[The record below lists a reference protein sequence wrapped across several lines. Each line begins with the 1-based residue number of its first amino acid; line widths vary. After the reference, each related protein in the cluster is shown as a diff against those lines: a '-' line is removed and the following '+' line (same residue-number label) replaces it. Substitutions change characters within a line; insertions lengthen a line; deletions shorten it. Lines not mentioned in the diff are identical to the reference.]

1 MLSTSSPRLIEARF
15 DWGDGR
21 SPGSRIDTL
30 HGLPGISSGIACGF
44 TVFSCGGSRGIAPRS
59 RFTLDGHH
67 HARMIKQF
75 DRAPPFRPLQTG
87 PIGQFGGSRMA
98 ATRGLAILCTQTY
111 CDRSKRTPS
120 NQRKQPSAGNRSHG
134 LFAEMLRKKY
144 CAETAQTADTAQTL
158 RSCASLSAKSHDGD
172 DSSHSNGLLH
182 HASLILGVA

>member
-1 MLSTSSPRLIEARF
+1 MLSASSPRLIEARF

-75 DRAPPFRPLQTG
+75 GRAPPFRPLQTG
-87 PIGQFGGSRMA
+87 PIGQFGGSHLA
-98 ATRGLAILCTQTY
+98 AGNPRARDIS
-111 CDRSKRTPS
+111 DASVMRSKQANTIEQKKTAR
-120 NQRKQPSAGNRSHG
+120 RREAGHMGCLKNT
-134 LFAEMLRKKY
+134 AEEILRRH
-144 CAETAQTADTAQTL
+144 CEHVAQSRELQCEVT
-158 RSCASLSAKSHDGD
+158 S
-172 DSSHSNGLLH
+172 
-182 HASLILGVA
+182 

>member
-1 MLSTSSPRLIEARF
+1 MLSASSPRLIEARF

-75 DRAPPFRPLQTG
+75 DRTPPFRPLQTG

-98 ATRGLAILCTQTY
+98 ATRGLAILCTQAY

-144 CAETAQTADTAQTL
+144 CQRPRRPRTLHRRCAVVRASARSHMMAMIVVTATDCYTT
-158 RSCASLSAKSHDGD
+158 RH
-172 DSSHSNGLLH
+172 
-182 HASLILGVA
+182 